1 MSNESWER
9 RPQTRR
15 RQGVRMSSELAGLDS
30 LGAAGSSTVVGGS
43 EYNPK
48 VVDGAVSRRVS
59 LAAEAI
65 DRCLAVT

>member
-1 MSNESWER
+1 
-9 RPQTRR
+9 
-15 RQGVRMSSELAGLDS
+15 MSSELAGLDS